1 MDSLFPPFSE
11 DFDIN
16 PSLHPKMKR
25 NIYKIIAYICF
36 QVSRARKI
44 NVWVECNTNISMFIS
59 SQNLSFHY
67 FCFKGTYLHYRI
79 ISLRRE
85 IYTTGVTGGAET
97 AYPSGAPEFTRSFQW
112 GSCYSIFSFVCMF
125 FVDRCLSFCT
135 FSFDHCVVC
144 SSSIYGF

>member
-1 MDSLFPPFSE
+1 MISSSIIVYIGWCDTCIRKYWLCGLSEHFIKHSFTDSLFPPFSE

-67 FCFKGTYLHYRI
+67 FCFKGAYLHYRI

-97 AYPSGAPEFTRSFQW
+97 AYPSGAPEFTRSF
-112 GSCYSIFSFVCMF
+112 
-125 FVDRCLSFCT
+125 
-135 FSFDHCVVC
+135 
-144 SSSIYGF
+144 